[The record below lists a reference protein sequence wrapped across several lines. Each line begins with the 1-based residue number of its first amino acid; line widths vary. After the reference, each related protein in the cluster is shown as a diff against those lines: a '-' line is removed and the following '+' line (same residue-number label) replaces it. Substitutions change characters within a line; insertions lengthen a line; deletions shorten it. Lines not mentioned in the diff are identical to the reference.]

1 MLCCVLVFYQI
12 LVAMSKDSGTSVSTL
27 HVDGGMTVNSLL
39 MQLQADIAGLP
50 VGKHACDL

>member
-1 MLCCVLVFYQI
+1 MLVLSQI
-12 LVAMSKDSGTSVSTL
+12 LEAMSKDSGTSVSTL

-50 VGKHACDL
+50 VGEQPCDVM